1 MTIATLAELMQ
12 THMHDSAKMSEKNMK
27 QRIEDLFS
35 AAAGGEVNILPVVNI
50 DTVQKLNDSELPDTL
65 PVLALRNAVLFPST
79 VTPISIGRE
88 KSMKLVRDVYSS
100 SKILAAISQRDIAV
114 EDPSLI
120 DLYNIGTLA
129 RIIKIIEMPDGT
141 ITAILQGLKRLKPV
155 QQTASEPYMFAQ
167 VRYLEDTLPK
177 KNDKEMS
184 SLTGSVKDLALH
196 IIKLSPHLPQEA
208 AFAIKNLEGDEF
220 LINFIASSIEIE
232 DPMEKIK
239 LLEEGNL
246 KIRAM
251 KLVEMLNRQI
261 EILKLKDDIQRKV
274 RTEMDQQQR
283 EYYLN
288 NQLRTIQEELGMDE
302 AQDIDELR
310 QKAKKKKWPDSVAKT
325 FESEVR
331 KLERSNPNSPDYNI
345 QYQYIQFILD
355 LPWLDLKHAQK
366 VLDKDHFGLE
376 TVKERIIEYLAVLK
390 LKGDMKS
397 PIICL
402 YGPPGV
408 GKTSLGKSIA
418 KALGRKYQRISL
430 GGLHDESE
438 IRGHRRT
445 YIGAMPGRILQ
456 SINRAGS
463 SNPVIVLD
471 EIDKVSQ
478 DYKGDPSYAL
488 LEVLDPEQNNAFHDN
503 YLDIDYDL
511 SKVLF
516 ITTANNI
523 STIHPALRDRMEMI
537 SVSGYLAE
545 EKVSIAQGYLIPK
558 QLEAHGLKKS
568 QVRFLKG
575 SIEKIIDEYTRE
587 SGVRGLDR
595 QIAKIARISARKIAT
610 GETAKVSVTPDV
622 VSEFLG
628 LPTNF
633 HDLQK
638 GNEAPGVVTGLAW
651 TENGGEILFV
661 ECSVSEGKGVLSS
674 TGNLGDV
681 MKESA
686 TIAFQYLKAHPD
698 LIGMNAEEIM
708 KHDIHIHVPEG
719 AIPKD
724 GPSAGITMVSAMAS
738 ALSGKM
744 VRSGI
749 AMTGEMTLRGKV
761 LPVGGIKEKI
771 LAAKRAGIHTIILSR
786 QNEKDI
792 KDIKPI
798 YIKGLDFVYVDNIS
812 EVLQYI
818 FS

>member
-1 MTIATLAELMQ
+1 
-12 THMHDSAKMSEKNMK
+12 MK

-310 QKAKKKKWPDSVAKT
+310 QKAKKKKWPESVAKT

-345 QYQYIQFILD
+345 QF
-355 LPWLDLKHAQK
+355 P
-366 VLDKDHFGLE
+366 
-376 TVKERIIEYLAVLK
+376 T
-390 LKGDMKS
+390 
-397 PIICL
+397 
-402 YGPPGV
+402 PPTT
-408 GKTSLGKSIA
+408 TSST
-418 KALGRKYQRISL
+418 S
-430 GGLHDESE
+430 
-438 IRGHRRT
+438 T
-445 YIGAMPGRILQ
+445 
-456 SINRAGS
+456 S
-463 SNPVIVLD
+463 S
-471 EIDKVSQ
+471 S
-478 DYKGDPSYAL
+478 S
-488 LEVLDPEQNNAFHDN
+488 
-503 YLDIDYDL
+503 
-511 SKVLF
+511 
-516 ITTANNI
+516 
-523 STIHPALRDRMEMI
+523 
-537 SVSGYLAE
+537 
-545 EKVSIAQGYLIPK
+545 
-558 QLEAHGLKKS
+558 
-568 QVRFLKG
+568 
-575 SIEKIIDEYTRE
+575 
-587 SGVRGLDR
+587 
-595 QIAKIARISARKIAT
+595 
-610 GETAKVSVTPDV
+610 
-622 VSEFLG
+622 
-628 LPTNF
+628 
-633 HDLQK
+633 
-638 GNEAPGVVTGLAW
+638 W
-651 TENGGEILFV
+651 TCPGEI
-661 ECSVSEGKGVLSS
+661 
-674 TGNLGDV
+674 
-681 MKESA
+681 
-686 TIAFQYLKAHPD
+686 
-698 LIGMNAEEIM
+698 
-708 KHDIHIHVPEG
+708 
-719 AIPKD
+719 
-724 GPSAGITMVSAMAS
+724 
-738 ALSGKM
+738 
-744 VRSGI
+744 
-749 AMTGEMTLRGKV
+749 
-761 LPVGGIKEKI
+761 
-771 LAAKRAGIHTIILSR
+771 
-786 QNEKDI
+786 
-792 KDIKPI
+792 
-798 YIKGLDFVYVDNIS
+798 
-812 EVLQYI
+812 
-818 FS
+818 

>member
-1 MTIATLAELMQ
+1 
-12 THMHDSAKMSEKNMK
+12 MK

-88 KSMKLVRDVYSS
+88 KSMKLVRDVYAS

-141 ITAILQGLKRLKPV
+141 ITAILQGLKRLKPI

-310 QKAKKKKWPDSVAKT
+310 QKAKKKKWPESVAKT

-345 QYQYIQFILD
+345 QYVH
-355 LPWLDLKHAQK
+355 PVH
-366 VLDKDHFGLE
+366 
-376 TVKERIIEYLAVLK
+376 
-390 LKGDMKS
+390 
-397 PIICL
+397 P
-402 YGPPGV
+402 GP
-408 GKTSLGKSIA
+408 
-418 KALGRKYQRISL
+418 ALGRYDQGQSGPQARPESPGQGPLRIRDSK
-430 GGLHDESE
+430 GENHRVP
-438 IRGHRRT
+438 RGT
-445 YIGAMPGRILQ
+445 
-456 SINRAGS
+456 
-463 SNPVIVLD
+463 
-471 EIDKVSQ
+471 E
-478 DYKGDPSYAL
+478 
-488 LEVLDPEQNNAFHDN
+488 
-503 YLDIDYDL
+503 
-511 SKVLF
+511 
-516 ITTANNI
+516 
-523 STIHPALRDRMEMI
+523 
-537 SVSGYLAE
+537 
-545 EKVSIAQGYLIPK
+545 AQGRHEVPHHLPIRP
-558 QLEAHGLKKS
+558 S
-568 QVRFLKG
+568 G
-575 SIEKIIDEYTRE
+575 SR
-587 SGVRGLDR
+587 
-595 QIAKIARISARKIAT
+595 
-610 GETAKVSVTPDV
+610 
-622 VSEFLG
+622 
-628 LPTNF
+628 
-633 HDLQK
+633 
-638 GNEAPGVVTGLAW
+638 
-651 TENGGEILFV
+651 
-661 ECSVSEGKGVLSS
+661 
-674 TGNLGDV
+674 
-681 MKESA
+681 
-686 TIAFQYLKAHPD
+686 
-698 LIGMNAEEIM
+698 
-708 KHDIHIHVPEG
+708 
-719 AIPKD
+719 
-724 GPSAGITMVSAMAS
+724 
-738 ALSGKM
+738 
-744 VRSGI
+744 
-749 AMTGEMTLRGKV
+749 
-761 LPVGGIKEKI
+761 
-771 LAAKRAGIHTIILSR
+771 
-786 QNEKDI
+786 
-792 KDIKPI
+792 
-798 YIKGLDFVYVDNIS
+798 
-812 EVLQYI
+812 
-818 FS
+818 